1 MKTARNA
8 AATTHRAHERPR
20 GDAARLER
28 RDLVLRRQPAEG
40 EQHRHE
46 HRHRQRQRDRQ
57 RDRQDEELEDHLPR
71 QAAPH
76 QVAELSR
83 DELEQHERRERRQG
97 ENERPDV
104 FLQDVPADFLHVFIG
119 RARSVVCCGTSSTPQ
134 GCTAVAGLYI
144 PPTASS
150 NSRLPRDVT
159 AGVPRANGAGPRH
172 EPLAASYPTVR
183 VWCDPC
189 ILRREPF

>member
-1 MKTARNA
+1 
-8 AATTHRAHERPR
+8 
-20 GDAARLER
+20 
-28 RDLVLRRQPAEG
+28 
-40 EQHRHE
+40 
-46 HRHRQRQRDRQ
+46 
-57 RDRQDEELEDHLPR
+57 
-71 QAAPH
+71 
-76 QVAELSR
+76 
-83 DELEQHERRERRQG
+83 
-97 ENERPDV
+97 V

-134 GCTAVAGLYI
+134 GCTAVVGLYI

-159 AGVPRANGAGPRH
+159 ARVPRANGAGPRH

-189 ILRREPF
+189 ILRRELF